1 MDFGPQV
8 VFSFTIV
15 GMPTWLN
22 LALLCVCVL
31 TVLCLLAH
39 GCERQDG
46 GVHQHPGGD
55 VPQCSPDAHAP
66 ETQRHL
72 ASLCLSLTLST
83 FFLSLLFLCFSPL
96 VSSLSL
102 NLRSACIIYVFT

>member
-66 ETQRHL
+66 ETQRHSAGPSVFSYFL
-72 ASLCLSLTLST
+72 NVCLY
-83 FFLSLLFLCFSPL
+83 
-96 VSSLSL
+96 SSLSFFVSL
-102 NLRSACIIYVFT
+102 SLSFAYSSLRT